1 MKTFNAVSSAVFDL
15 LLAPFAGTLAWVS
28 VVVWSVLFGIV
39 ALVVYKYVSNQKGIE
54 KAKNDIKVHL
64 LEIRLFKEDIL
75 GVVASTAK
83 ILVKNAIYVAH
94 NLLPMVVMIV
104 PFLAIMTQLV
114 SHYAFDP
121 IPPGSV
127 RVLEVALDRQA
138 APDLALTD
146 VRLELPPGV
155 VLDAP
160 PVRVAATGE
169 IAWRLRVEQAGDH
182 VLAIHA
188 GDRVETKGLA
198 AGGPPR
204 KVPVM
209 RTKSWEGFLYP
220 SEPGLDA
227 DSPLYS
233 ATLHYPERE
242 LPVIP
247 SGEFGILVTVL
258 VLSLAAGFALK
269 GVFGVTL

>member
-1 MKTFNAVSSAVFDL
+1 MKTFNAVSSAIFDL
-15 LLAPFAGTLAWVS
+15 LFAPFAGSLAWVS
-28 VVVWSVLFGIV
+28 VVVWSLLFGVV

-75 GVVASTAK
+75 GVVSSTLK
-83 ILVKNAIYVAH
+83 ILWKNSIYIAH

-121 IPPGSV
+121 IEPGSV
-127 RVLEVALDRQA
+127 QVLQVKVDREA
-138 APDLALTD
+138 APDLALAD
-146 VRLELPPGV
+146 VSLVLPAGV
-155 VLDAP
+155 SLDAP
-160 PVRVAATGE
+160 PVRMGGTGE
-169 IAWRLRVEQAGDH
+169 IAWRLRVEQPGDH
-182 VLAIHA
+182 ELAIHL
-188 GDRVETKGLA
+188 GERVETKGLY
-198 AGGPPR
+198 AGGEPR
-204 KVPVM
+204 KMPVM

-220 SEPGLDA
+220 GEAGLDS
-227 DSPLYS
+227 DSPMYS
-233 ATLHYPERE
+233 AKLSYPERE

-247 SGEFGILVTVL
+247 SGEFGILLTVL
-258 VLSLAAGFALK
+258 VVSLAAGFALK